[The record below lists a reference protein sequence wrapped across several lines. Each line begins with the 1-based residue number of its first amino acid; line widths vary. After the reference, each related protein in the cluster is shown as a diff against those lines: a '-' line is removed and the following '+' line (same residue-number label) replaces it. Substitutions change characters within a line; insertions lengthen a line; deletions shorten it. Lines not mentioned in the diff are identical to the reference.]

1 VYYSYSEGVLLD
13 YRRCSLR
20 LMCTIEG
27 ALLFYC
33 MPANVFQH
41 CPPPLSF
48 WSLYFL
54 ILFLVQNNVS
64 MSKKMA
70 LCQKKWLYVK
80 TNGSKHEPILVTQ
93 TLTSRA
99 GLVCGNYLFTH
110 NMFSLELPVTK
121 PKRTVA
127 ISWHVSSSKISTPST
142 LNPKPSTLNP
152 KP

>member
-1 VYYSYSEGVLLD
+1 MHARERFS
-13 YRRCSLR
+13 
-20 LMCTIEG
+20 
-27 ALLFYC
+27 AL
-33 MPANVFQH
+33 
-41 CPPPLSF
+41 PPSF
-48 WSLYFL
+48 K
-54 ILFLVQNNVS
+54 FLVLVFPYFVLGTKQRLYVKKNGS
-64 MSKKMA
+64 MSKQMA
-70 LCQKKWLYVK
+70 LCQKIWLYVKKNGSTSKQMALCQNKWLYVK

-99 GLVCGNYLFTH
+99 CLVCGNYLFTH

-152 KP
+152 QP

>member
-1 VYYSYSEGVLLD
+1 MHARERFS
-13 YRRCSLR
+13 
-20 LMCTIEG
+20 
-27 ALLFYC
+27 AL
-33 MPANVFQH
+33 
-41 CPPPLSF
+41 PPSF
-48 WSLYFL
+48 K
-54 ILFLVQNNVS
+54 FLVLVFPYFVLGTKQRLYVKKNGS

-70 LCQKKWLYVK
+70 LCQKKWLYVKKKWLYVK

-142 LNPKPSTLNP
+142 LNPKP
-152 KP
+152 